1 MAIRLNGIFKD
12 NMVFQWGAELRVFGN
27 SDKPCT
33 IRCELFKEEFEEPVS
48 IAESVTEEDG
58 SFLICVNPVEEP
70 DGPFEIRVSA
80 EGEEPVILENAYA
93 GEVWLA
99 AGETNMEY
107 PLARTEYAKY
117 LIPKIG
123 KTDIRYYKVP
133 QGGFLDDELAKAEE
147 ESQWVEVNSETAGEM
162 SGVAFYF
169 AQSIESR
176 IDAKIGIIQCT
187 FSDSTIDCWQSV
199 ESLLTTREGQAYIKD
214 FDERTSEYT
223 PEEFNNLQ
231 AKFDKREKDYKEHLE
246 TLLNVNPNLTYMEA
260 DALIGPAPWPPP
272 VGPNAIRHPGS
283 FFESMILR
291 VAPYTLRGVIFYQ
304 GESDTDGH
312 QTEYGHAFESLI
324 SEWREVFFDDEL
336 PFLFCQLP
344 MYISKDRK
352 YMGYDDMSWPLL
364 REQQQIVA
372 IDIRNAFMAVTADCG
387 EFDNVHPSD
396 KKTPGDRLALL
407 AQKFVY
413 GFENIEAV
421 SPFIIDARRGEGVEI
436 TFGGDYMLLNLTTGF
451 GPEDSGFE
459 VAGEDGEF
467 FPAEATVDFDG
478 KTVLLSCPMVEYP
491 SKVRY
496 AFFSYG
502 PTPLHAQNG
511 LTATPFQVR
520 IDKDLGGI

>member
-1 MAIRLNGIFKD
+1 MAISLNGIFKD
-12 NMVFQWGAELRVFGN
+12 NMVFQWGAELRVFGS
-27 SDKPCT
+27 SDTKCT
-33 IRCELFKEEFEEPVS
+33 VRCELFKDEELVVE
-48 IAESVTEEDG
+48 AESVTEEDG
-58 SFLICVNPVEEP
+58 SFLICADPIEEP
-70 DGPFEIRVSA
+70 GGPFEIRITA
-80 EGEEPVILENAYA
+80 DGEEPVIIKNAYA

-99 AGETNMEY
+99 AGQANMEY
-107 PLARTEYAKY
+107 PLARSEFAKY
-117 LIPKIG
+117 LIPKIT
-123 KTDIRYYKVP
+123 KTEIRYYKVP
-133 QGGFLDDELAKAEE
+133 QAGFMDEAQAKAEA
-147 ESQWVEVNSETAGEM
+147 ESEWIEVDYETAGDM
-162 SGVAFYF
+162 SAVAFYF

-187 FSDSTIDCWQSV
+187 FGGSTIDCWQSV
-199 ESLLTTREGQAYIKD
+199 ESLMTTKEGQAYIKE

-223 PEEFNNLQ
+223 PDEFD
-231 AKFDKREKDYKEHLE
+231 KFAAEFAKREKEYNDKLDAVLIE
-246 TLLNVNPNLTYMEA
+246 NPFLTYLEA
-260 DALIGPAPWPPP
+260 DREIGPAPWPPP
-272 VGPNAIRHPGS
+272 IGPRAVRHPGS
-283 FFESMILR
+283 FFECMILR
-291 VAPYTLRGVIFYQ
+291 VAPFTLRGVIFYQ
-304 GESDTDGH
+304 GEADTDGH
-312 QTEYGHAFESLI
+312 QTEYGHAFETLI
-324 SEWREVFFDDEL
+324 REWREVFFDDEL

-352 YMGYDDMSWPLL
+352 YMGFDDMSWPLL

-372 IDIRNAFMAVTADCG
+372 IDMRNVYMAVTVDCG
-387 EFDNVHPSD
+387 EFDNMHPSD

-413 GFENIEAV
+413 GFENTEAV

-436 TFGGDYMLLNLTTGF
+436 TFGGDYMLLNLTAGF

-478 KTVLLSCPMVEYP
+478 KTILLSCPMVEYP

-520 IDKDLGGI
+520 IDKDLGGV

>member
-1 MAIRLNGIFKD
+1 MAISLNGIFKD
-12 NMVFQWGAELRVFGN
+12 NMVFQWGAELRVFGS
-27 SDKPCT
+27 SDTKCT
-33 IRCELFKEEFEEPVS
+33 VRCELFKDEELVVE
-48 IAESVTEEDG
+48 AESVTEEDG
-58 SFLICVNPVEEP
+58 SFLICADPIEEP
-70 DGPFEIRVSA
+70 GGPFEIRITA
-80 EGEEPVILENAYA
+80 DGEEPVIIKNAYA

-99 AGETNMEY
+99 AGQANMEY
-107 PLARTEYAKY
+107 PLARSEFAKY
-117 LIPKIG
+117 LIPKIT
-123 KTDIRYYKVP
+123 KTEIRYYKVP
-133 QGGFLDDELAKAEE
+133 QAGFMDEAQAKAEA
-147 ESQWVEVNSETAGEM
+147 ESEWIEVDYETAGDM
-162 SGVAFYF
+162 SAVAFYF

-187 FSDSTIDCWQSV
+187 FGGSTIDCWQSV
-199 ESLLTTREGQAYIKD
+199 ESLMTTKEGQAYIKE

-223 PEEFNNLQ
+223 PDEFD
-231 AKFDKREKDYKEHLE
+231 KFAAEFAKREKEYNDKLDTALIE
-246 TLLNVNPNLTYMEA
+246 NPFLTYLEA
-260 DALIGPAPWPPP
+260 DREIGPAPWPPP
-272 VGPNAIRHPGS
+272 IGPRAVRHPGS
-283 FFESMILR
+283 FFECMILR
-291 VAPYTLRGVIFYQ
+291 VAPFTLRGVIFYQ
-304 GESDTDGH
+304 GEADTDGH
-312 QTEYGHAFESLI
+312 QTEYGHAFETLI
-324 SEWREVFFDDEL
+324 REWREVFFDDEL

-352 YMGYDDMSWPLL
+352 YMGFDDMSWPLL

-372 IDIRNAFMAVTADCG
+372 IDMRNVYMAVTVDCG
-387 EFDNVHPSD
+387 EFDNMHPSD

-413 GFENIEAV
+413 GFENTEAV

-436 TFGGDYMLLNLTTGF
+436 TFGGDYMLLNLTAGF

-478 KTVLLSCPMVEYP
+478 KTILLSCPMVEYP

-520 IDKDLGGI
+520 IDKDLGGA

>member
-1 MAIRLNGIFKD
+1 MAISLNGIFKD
-12 NMVFQWGAELRVFGN
+12 NMVFQWGAELRVFGS
-27 SDKPCT
+27 SDTKCT
-33 IRCELFKEEFEEPVS
+33 VRCELFKDEELVVE
-48 IAESVTEEDG
+48 AESVTEEDG
-58 SFLICVNPVEEP
+58 SFLICADPIEEP
-70 DGPFEIRVSA
+70 GGPFEIRITA
-80 EGEEPVILENAYA
+80 DGEEPVIIKNAYA

-99 AGETNMEY
+99 AGQANMEY
-107 PLARTEYAKY
+107 PLARSEFAKY
-117 LIPKIG
+117 LIPKIT
-123 KTDIRYYKVP
+123 KTEIRYYKVP
-133 QGGFLDDELAKAEE
+133 QAGFMDEAQAKAEA
-147 ESQWVEVNSETAGEM
+147 ESEWIEVDYETAGDM
-162 SGVAFYF
+162 SAVAFYF

-187 FSDSTIDCWQSV
+187 FGGSTIDCWQSV
-199 ESLLTTREGQAYIKD
+199 ESLMTTKEGQAYIKE

-223 PEEFNNLQ
+223 PDEFD
-231 AKFDKREKDYKEHLE
+231 KFAAEFAKREKEYNDKLDAALIE
-246 TLLNVNPNLTYMEA
+246 NPFLTYLEA
-260 DALIGPAPWPPP
+260 DREIGPAPWPPP
-272 VGPNAIRHPGS
+272 IGPGAVRHPGS
-283 FFESMILR
+283 FFECMILR
-291 VAPYTLRGVIFYQ
+291 VAPFTLRGVIFYQ
-304 GESDTDGH
+304 GEADTDGH
-312 QTEYGHAFESLI
+312 QTEYGHAFETLI
-324 SEWREVFFDDEL
+324 REWREVFFDDEL

-352 YMGYDDMSWPLL
+352 YMGFDDMSWPLL

-372 IDIRNAFMAVTADCG
+372 IDMRNVYMAVTVDCG
-387 EFDNVHPSD
+387 EFDNMHPSD

-413 GFENIEAV
+413 GFENTEAV

-436 TFGGDYMLLNLTTGF
+436 TFGGDYMLLNLTAGF

-478 KTVLLSCPMVEYP
+478 KTILLSCPMVEYP

-520 IDKDLGGI
+520 IDKDLGGV

>member
-1 MAIRLNGIFKD
+1 MAIWLNGIFKD
-12 NMVFQWGAELRVFGN
+12 NMVFQWGAELRIFGR

-33 IRCELFKEEFEEPVS
+33 VRCALFKEDES
-48 IAESVTEEDG
+48 ILVAEAATEEDG
-58 SFLICVNPVEEP
+58 SFLICAEPVEEP
-70 DGPFEIRVSA
+70 GGPYEIMISA
-80 EGEEPVILENAYA
+80 DGEEPVIIQNAYA

-99 AGETNMEY
+99 AGEGNMEY
-107 PLARTEYAKY
+107 PLERTEFAKY
-117 LIPKIG
+117 IIPKIR
-123 KTDIRYYKVP
+123 KTEIRYYKVP
-133 QGGFLDDELAKAEE
+133 EAGFLDEAQEKAEE
-147 ESQWVEVNSETAGEM
+147 ESCWIEIDSETAGKM

-176 IDAKIGIIQCT
+176 LDAKIGIIQCT
-187 FSDSTIDCWQSV
+187 FPGSTVDCWQSI
-199 ESLLTTREGQAYIKD
+199 ESLLTSKDGEAYLKE
-214 FDERTSEYT
+214 FNERSSEYT
-223 PEEFNNLQ
+223 PAEFEDFRYEYEACEEEYRKAL
-231 AKFDKREKDYKEHLE
+231 DEILE
-246 TLLNVNPNLTYMEA
+246 ENPNLTYFEA
-260 DALIGPAPWPPP
+260 DNLIGPAPWPPP
-272 VGPNAIRHPGS
+272 VGPEAVRHPGS

-291 VAPYTLRGVIFYQ
+291 IAPYTLRGIIYYQ

-324 SEWREVFFDDEL
+324 REWREVFFDDEL

-372 IDIRNAFMAVTADCG
+372 IDLRNVYMAVTADCG
-387 EFDNVHPSD
+387 EFDNLYPSD

-413 GFENIEAV
+413 GFENTEAV
-421 SPFIIDARRGEGVEI
+421 APYIIDARRGEGVEV
-436 TFGGDYMLLNLTTGF
+436 TFGGDYLLLNLQAGF

-478 KTVLLSCPMVEYP
+478 KTVLLSCPFVEYP

-511 LTATPFQVR
+511 LTATPFQVH

>member
-1 MAIRLNGIFKD
+1 MAISLNGIFKD
-12 NMVFQWGAELRVFGN
+12 NMVFQWGAELRVFGS
-27 SDKPCT
+27 SDTKCT
-33 IRCELFKEEFEEPVS
+33 VRCELFKDEELVVE
-48 IAESVTEEDG
+48 AESVTEEDG
-58 SFLICVNPVEEP
+58 SFLICADPIEEP
-70 DGPFEIRVSA
+70 GGPFEIRITA
-80 EGEEPVILENAYA
+80 DGEEPVIIKNAYA

-99 AGETNMEY
+99 AGQANMEY
-107 PLARTEYAKY
+107 PLARSEFAKY
-117 LIPKIG
+117 LIPKIT
-123 KTDIRYYKVP
+123 KTEIRYYKVP
-133 QGGFLDDELAKAEE
+133 QAGFMDEAQAKAEA
-147 ESQWVEVNSETAGEM
+147 ESEWIEVDYETAGDM
-162 SGVAFYF
+162 SAVAFYF

-187 FSDSTIDCWQSV
+187 FGGSTIDCWQSV
-199 ESLLTTREGQAYIKD
+199 ESLMTTKEGQAYIKE

-223 PEEFNNLQ
+223 PDE
-231 AKFDKREKDYKEHLE
+231 FDKFAAEFARREKEYNDKLDTALIE
-246 TLLNVNPNLTYMEA
+246 NPFLTYLEA
-260 DALIGPAPWPPP
+260 DREIGPAPWPPP
-272 VGPNAIRHPGS
+272 IGPRAVRHPGS
-283 FFESMILR
+283 FFECMILR
-291 VAPYTLRGVIFYQ
+291 VAPFTLRGVIFYQ
-304 GESDTDGH
+304 GEADTDGH
-312 QTEYGHAFESLI
+312 QTEYGHAFETLI
-324 SEWREVFFDDEL
+324 REWREVFFDDEL

-352 YMGYDDMSWPLL
+352 YMGFDDMSWPLL

-372 IDIRNAFMAVTADCG
+372 IDMRNVYMAVTVDCG
-387 EFDNVHPSD
+387 EFDNMHPSD

-413 GFENIEAV
+413 GFENTEAV

-436 TFGGDYMLLNLTTGF
+436 TFGGDYMLLNLTAGF

-478 KTVLLSCPMVEYP
+478 KTILLSCPMVEYP

-520 IDKDLGGI
+520 IDKDLGGV

>member
-1 MAIRLNGIFKD
+1 MALRLNGIFKD
-12 NMVFQWGAELRVFGN
+12 NMVFQWGAELRVFGC
-27 SDKPCT
+27 SDTPCT
-33 IRCELFKEEFEEPVS
+33 VRCAVFKGEETIMV
-48 IAESVTEEDG
+48 AETATEEDG
-58 SFLICVNPVEEP
+58 SFLICADPIEEP
-70 DGPFEIRVSA
+70 GGPYEIMVSA
-80 EGEEPVILENAYA
+80 DGVEPVIIQNAFA

-107 PLARTEYAKY
+107 PLARSEFAKY

-123 KTDIRYYKVP
+123 QTEIRYYKVP
-133 QGGFLDDELAKAEE
+133 KAGFLDEDQEKAEE
-147 ESQWVEVNSETAGEM
+147 ESSWIEVDSETAAQM

-169 AQSIESR
+169 AKSIESR

-187 FSDSTIDCWQSV
+187 FPESTIDCWQSV
-199 ESLLTTREGQAYIKD
+199 ESLLTTSEGKSYIKE

-223 PEEFNNLQ
+223 PDEYDAFAFEF
-231 AKFDKREKDYKEHLE
+231 AKREKDYEENLSKLLE
-246 TLLNVNPNLTYMEA
+246 EDPYVTYHEA
-260 DALIGPAPWPPP
+260 DEMIGPAPWPPP
-272 VGPNAIRHPGS
+272 VGPRAIRHPGS

-291 VAPYTLRGVIFYQ
+291 IAPYTLRGVIFYQ

-324 SEWREVFFDDEL
+324 REWREVFFDDEL
-336 PFLFCQLP
+336 PFIFCQLP

-352 YMGYDDMSWPLL
+352 YMCYDDMSWPLL

-372 IDIRNAFMAVTADCG
+372 IDMRNVYMAVTVDCG
-387 EFDNVHPSD
+387 EFDNPHPSD

-413 GFENIEAV
+413 GFENTEAV

-436 TFGGDYMLLNLTTGF
+436 TFGGDYMLLNMTAGF

-467 FPAEATVDFDG
+467 YPAEATVDFDG
-478 KTVLLSCPMVEYP
+478 KTVLLSCPLVEYP

-511 LTATPFQVR
+511 LTATPFQVH
-520 IDKDLGGI
+520 IDKDLGGT

>member
-1 MAIRLNGIFKD
+1 MAISLNGIFKD
-12 NMVFQWGAELRVFGN
+12 NMVFQWGAELRVFGS
-27 SDKPCT
+27 SDTKCT
-33 IRCELFKEEFEEPVS
+33 VRCELFKDEELVVE
-48 IAESVTEEDG
+48 AESVTEDDG
-58 SFLICVNPVEEP
+58 SFLICADPIEEP
-70 DGPFEIRVSA
+70 GGPFEIRITA
-80 EGEEPVILENAYA
+80 DGEEPVIIKNAYA

-99 AGETNMEY
+99 AGQANMEY
-107 PLARTEYAKY
+107 PLARSEFAKY
-117 LIPKIG
+117 LIPKIT
-123 KTDIRYYKVP
+123 KTEIRYYKVP
-133 QGGFLDDELAKAEE
+133 QAGFMDEAQAKAEA
-147 ESQWVEVNSETAGEM
+147 ESEWIEVDYETAGDM
-162 SGVAFYF
+162 SAVAFYF

-187 FSDSTIDCWQSV
+187 FGGSTIDCWQSV
-199 ESLLTTREGQAYIKD
+199 ESLMTTKEGQAYIKE

-223 PEEFNNLQ
+223 PDEFD
-231 AKFDKREKDYKEHLE
+231 KFAAEFAKREKEYNDKLDTALIE
-246 TLLNVNPNLTYMEA
+246 NPFLTYLEA
-260 DALIGPAPWPPP
+260 DREIGPAPWPPP
-272 VGPNAIRHPGS
+272 IGPRAVRHPGS
-283 FFESMILR
+283 FFECMILR
-291 VAPYTLRGVIFYQ
+291 VAPFTLRGVIFYQ
-304 GESDTDGH
+304 GEADTDGH
-312 QTEYGHAFESLI
+312 QTEYGHAFETLI
-324 SEWREVFFDDEL
+324 REWREVFFDDEL

-352 YMGYDDMSWPLL
+352 YMGFDDMSWPLL

-372 IDIRNAFMAVTADCG
+372 IDMRNVYMAVTVDCG
-387 EFDNVHPSD
+387 EFDNMHPSD

-413 GFENIEAV
+413 GFENTEAV

-436 TFGGDYMLLNLTTGF
+436 TFGGDYMLLNLTAGF

-478 KTVLLSCPMVEYP
+478 KTILLSCPMVEYP

-520 IDKDLGGI
+520 IDKDLGGV

>member
-12 NMVFQWGAELRVFGN
+12 NMVFQWGAELRIFGS
-27 SDKPCT
+27 SDTKCT
-33 IRCELFKEEFEEPVS
+33 VRCELFKDEESVVA
-48 IAESVTEEDG
+48 AESVTEEDG
-58 SFLICVNPVEEP
+58 SFLICADPIEEP
-70 DGPFEIRVSA
+70 DGPFEIRITA
-80 EGEEPVILENAYA
+80 EGSDPVIIKNAYA

-99 AGETNMEY
+99 AGQMNMEY
-107 PLARTEYAKY
+107 PLARSEFAKY

-123 KTDIRYYKVP
+123 KTEIRYYKVP
-133 QGGFLDDELAKAEE
+133 QAGFLDEAQAKAEA
-147 ESQWVEVNSETAGEM
+147 ESEWLDVDYETAGDM
-162 SGVAFYF
+162 SAVAFYF

-187 FSDSTIDCWQSV
+187 FGNSTIDCWQSV
-199 ESLLTTREGQAYIKD
+199 ESLMTTKEGEAYIKE

-223 PEEFNNLQ
+223 PDEFDKF
-231 AKFDKREKDYKEHLE
+231 AAEFDKREKEYNDKLDEALIE
-246 TLLNVNPNLTYMEA
+246 NPFLTFAEA
-260 DALIGPAPWPPP
+260 EREIGPAPWPPP
-272 VGPNAIRHPGS
+272 IGPRAVRHPGS

-291 VAPYTLRGVIFYQ
+291 IAPFTLRGVIFYQ

-312 QTEYGHAFESLI
+312 QTEYGHAFETLI
-324 SEWREVFFDDEL
+324 REWREVFFDDEL
-336 PFLFCQLP
+336 PFIFCQLP

-372 IDIRNAFMAVTADCG
+372 IDMRNVYMAVIADCG
-387 EFDNVHPSD
+387 EFDNMYPSD

-436 TFGGDYMLLNLTTGF
+436 TFGGDYMLLNLTAGF

-478 KTVLLSCPMVEYP
+478 KTILLSCPMVEYP

-520 IDKDLGGI
+520 IDKDLGGN

>member
-1 MAIRLNGIFKD
+1 MAISLNGIFKD
-12 NMVFQWGAELRVFGN
+12 NMVFQWGAELRVFGS
-27 SDKPCT
+27 SDTKCT
-33 IRCELFKEEFEEPVS
+33 VRCELFKDEELVVE
-48 IAESVTEEDG
+48 AESVTEEDG
-58 SFLICVNPVEEP
+58 SFLICADPIEEP
-70 DGPFEIRVSA
+70 GGPFEIRITA
-80 EGEEPVILENAYA
+80 DGEEPVIIKNAYA

-99 AGETNMEY
+99 AGQANMEY
-107 PLARTEYAKY
+107 PLARSEFAKY
-117 LIPKIG
+117 LIPKIT
-123 KTDIRYYKVP
+123 KTEIRYYKVP
-133 QGGFLDDELAKAEE
+133 QAGFMDEAQAKAEA
-147 ESQWVEVNSETAGEM
+147 ESEWIEVDYETAGDM
-162 SGVAFYF
+162 SAVAFYF

-187 FSDSTIDCWQSV
+187 FGGSTIDCWQSV
-199 ESLLTTREGQAYIKD
+199 ESLMTTKEGQAYIKE

-223 PEEFNNLQ
+223 PDEFD
-231 AKFDKREKDYKEHLE
+231 KFAAEFAKREKEYNDKLDTALIE
-246 TLLNVNPNLTYMEA
+246 NPFLTYLEA
-260 DALIGPAPWPPP
+260 DREIGPAPWPPP
-272 VGPNAIRHPGS
+272 IGPRAVRHPGS
-283 FFESMILR
+283 FFECMILR
-291 VAPYTLRGVIFYQ
+291 VAPFTLRGVIFYQ
-304 GESDTDGH
+304 GEADTDGH
-312 QTEYGHAFESLI
+312 QTEYGHAFETLI
-324 SEWREVFFDDEL
+324 REWREVFFDDEL

-352 YMGYDDMSWPLL
+352 YMGFDDMSWPLL

-372 IDIRNAFMAVTADCG
+372 IDMRNVYMAVTVDCG
-387 EFDNVHPSD
+387 EFDNMHPSD

-413 GFENIEAV
+413 GFENTEAV

-436 TFGGDYMLLNLTTGF
+436 TFGGDYMLLNLTAGF

-478 KTVLLSCPMVEYP
+478 KTILLSCPMVEYP

-520 IDKDLGGI
+520 IDKDLGGV

>member
-1 MAIRLNGIFKD
+1 MAISLNGIFKD
-12 NMVFQWGAELRVFGN
+12 NMVFQWGAELRVFGS
-27 SDKPCT
+27 SDTKCT
-33 IRCELFKEEFEEPVS
+33 VRCELFKDEELVVE
-48 IAESVTEEDG
+48 AESVTEEDG
-58 SFLICVNPVEEP
+58 SFLICADPIEEP
-70 DGPFEIRVSA
+70 GGPFEIRITA
-80 EGEEPVILENAYA
+80 DGEEPVIIKNAYA

-99 AGETNMEY
+99 AGQANMEY
-107 PLARTEYAKY
+107 PLARSEYAKY
-117 LIPKIG
+117 LIPKIT
-123 KTDIRYYKVP
+123 KTEIRYYKVP
-133 QGGFLDDELAKAEE
+133 QAGFMDEAQAKAEA
-147 ESQWVEVNSETAGEM
+147 ESEWIEVDYETAGDM
-162 SGVAFYF
+162 SAVAFYF

-187 FSDSTIDCWQSV
+187 FGGSTIDCWQSV
-199 ESLLTTREGQAYIKD
+199 ESLMTTKEGQAYIKE

-223 PEEFNNLQ
+223 PDEFD
-231 AKFDKREKDYKEHLE
+231 KFAAEFAKREKEYNDKLDTALIE
-246 TLLNVNPNLTYMEA
+246 NPFLTYLEA
-260 DALIGPAPWPPP
+260 DREIGPAPWPPP
-272 VGPNAIRHPGS
+272 IGPRAVRHPGS
-283 FFESMILR
+283 FFECMILR
-291 VAPYTLRGVIFYQ
+291 VAPFTLRGVIFYQ
-304 GESDTDGH
+304 GEADTDGH
-312 QTEYGHAFESLI
+312 QTEYGHAFETLI
-324 SEWREVFFDDEL
+324 REWREVFFDDEL

-352 YMGYDDMSWPLL
+352 YMGFDDMSWPLL

-372 IDIRNAFMAVTADCG
+372 IDMRNVYMAVTVDCG
-387 EFDNVHPSD
+387 EFDNMHPSD

-413 GFENIEAV
+413 GFENTEAV

-436 TFGGDYMLLNLTTGF
+436 TFGGDYMLLNLTAGF

-478 KTVLLSCPMVEYP
+478 KTILLSCPMVEYP

-520 IDKDLGGI
+520 IDKDLGGV

>member
-1 MAIRLNGIFKD
+1 MAISLNGIFKD
-12 NMVFQWGAELRVFGN
+12 NMVFQWGAELRVFGS
-27 SDKPCT
+27 SDTKCT
-33 IRCELFKEEFEEPVS
+33 VRCELFKDEELVVE
-48 IAESVTEEDG
+48 AESVTEEDG
-58 SFLICVNPVEEP
+58 SFLICADPIEEP
-70 DGPFEIRVSA
+70 GGPFEIRITA
-80 EGEEPVILENAYA
+80 DGEEPVIIKNAYA

-99 AGETNMEY
+99 AGQANMEY
-107 PLARTEYAKY
+107 PLARSEFAKY
-117 LIPKIG
+117 LIPKIT
-123 KTDIRYYKVP
+123 KTEIRYYKVP
-133 QGGFLDDELAKAEE
+133 QAGFMDEAQAKAEA
-147 ESQWVEVNSETAGEM
+147 ESEWIEVDYETAGDM
-162 SGVAFYF
+162 SAVAFYF

-187 FSDSTIDCWQSV
+187 FGGSTIDCWQSV
-199 ESLLTTREGQAYIKD
+199 ESLMTTKEGQAYIKE

-223 PEEFNNLQ
+223 PDEFD
-231 AKFDKREKDYKEHLE
+231 KFAAEFAKREKEYNDKLDAALIE
-246 TLLNVNPNLTYMEA
+246 NPFLTYLEA
-260 DALIGPAPWPPP
+260 DREIGPAPWPPP
-272 VGPNAIRHPGS
+272 IGPRAVRHPGS
-283 FFESMILR
+283 FFECMILR
-291 VAPYTLRGVIFYQ
+291 VAPFTLRGVIFYQ
-304 GESDTDGH
+304 GEADTDGH
-312 QTEYGHAFESLI
+312 QTEYGHAFETLI
-324 SEWREVFFDDEL
+324 REWREVFFDDEL

-352 YMGYDDMSWPLL
+352 YMGFDDMSWPLL

-372 IDIRNAFMAVTADCG
+372 IDMRNVYMAVTVDCG
-387 EFDNVHPSD
+387 EFDNMHPSD

-413 GFENIEAV
+413 GFENTEAV

-436 TFGGDYMLLNLTTGF
+436 TFGGDYMLLNLTAGF

-478 KTVLLSCPMVEYP
+478 KTILLSCPMVEYP

-520 IDKDLGGI
+520 IDKDLGGV

>member
-1 MAIRLNGIFKD
+1 MAISLNGIFKD
-12 NMVFQWGAELRVFGN
+12 NMVFQWGAELRVFGS
-27 SDKPCT
+27 SDTKCT
-33 IRCELFKEEFEEPVS
+33 VRCELFKDEELVVE
-48 IAESVTEEDG
+48 AESVTEEDG
-58 SFLICVNPVEEP
+58 SFLICADPIEEP
-70 DGPFEIRVSA
+70 GGPFEIRITA
-80 EGEEPVILENAYA
+80 DGEEPVIIKNAYA

-99 AGETNMEY
+99 AGQANMEY
-107 PLARTEYAKY
+107 PLARSEFAKY
-117 LIPKIG
+117 LIPKIT
-123 KTDIRYYKVP
+123 KTEIRYYKVP
-133 QGGFLDDELAKAEE
+133 QAGFMDEAQAKAEA
-147 ESQWVEVNSETAGEM
+147 ESEWIEVDYETAGDM
-162 SGVAFYF
+162 SAVAFYF

-187 FSDSTIDCWQSV
+187 FGGSTIDCWQSV
-199 ESLLTTREGQAYIKD
+199 ESLMTTKEGQAYIKE

-223 PEEFNNLQ
+223 PDEFD
-231 AKFDKREKDYKEHLE
+231 KFAAEFAKREKEYNDKLDAALIE
-246 TLLNVNPNLTYMEA
+246 NPFLTYLEA
-260 DALIGPAPWPPP
+260 DREIGPAPWPPP
-272 VGPNAIRHPGS
+272 IGPRAVRHPGS
-283 FFESMILR
+283 FFECMILR
-291 VAPYTLRGVIFYQ
+291 VAPFTLRGVIFYQ
-304 GESDTDGH
+304 GEADTDGH
-312 QTEYGHAFESLI
+312 QTEYGHAFETLI
-324 SEWREVFFDDEL
+324 REWREVFFDDEL

-352 YMGYDDMSWPLL
+352 YMGFDDMSWPLL

-372 IDIRNAFMAVTADCG
+372 IDMRNVYMAVTVDCG
-387 EFDNVHPSD
+387 EFDNMHPSD

-413 GFENIEAV
+413 GFENTEAV

-436 TFGGDYMLLNLTTGF
+436 TFGGDYMLLNLTAGF

-478 KTVLLSCPMVEYP
+478 KTILLSCPMVEYP

-520 IDKDLGGI
+520 IDKDLGGA

>member
-27 SDKPCT
+27 SDKACT
-33 IRCELFKEEFEEPVS
+33 IRCELFKEEFDEPVLMS
-48 IAESVTEEDG
+48 EATTEEDG

-70 DGPFEIRVSA
+70 DGPFEIRVSS
-80 EGEEPVILENAYA
+80 EGEDPVVIKNAFA

-99 AGETNMEY
+99 AGESNMAY

-123 KTDIRYYKVP
+123 KTEIRYYKVP
-133 QGGFLDDELAKAEE
+133 ESGFLDDAQAAAEE
-147 ESQWVEVNSETAGEM
+147 ESQWVEVDSETAGEM

-176 IDAKIGIIQCT
+176 IDAMIGIIQCT
-187 FSDSTIDCWQSV
+187 YCDSTIDCWQSV
-199 ESLLTTREGQAYIKD
+199 ESLMTTQEGRDSIRE
-214 FDERTSEYT
+214 FDERTSELT
-223 PEEFNNLQ
+223 PEEFDALQ
-231 AKFDKREKDYKEHLE
+231 TKFDRREKDYKDHLDY
-246 TLLNVNPNLTYMEA
+246 LLKDNPNLTYLET
-260 DALIGPAPWPPP
+260 DALLGPAPWPPP
-272 VGPNAIRHPGS
+272 VGPRAVRHPGS

-312 QTEYGHAFESLI
+312 QTEYGHAFETLI
-324 SEWREVFFDDEL
+324 REWREVFFDDEL

-372 IDIRNAFMAVTADCG
+372 IDIRNAYMAVTADCG
-387 EFDNVHPSD
+387 EFNNAHPSD

-467 FPAEATVDFDG
+467 YPAEATVDFDG

-502 PTPLHAQNG
+502 PPPLHAQNG

-520 IDKDLGGI
+520 IDKDLGGT